1 MVYNAYNST
10 LIVTYLKYSNEN
22 FKSFFQ
28 ICIFNIKYLSII
40 KLFEVQIYD
49 DIYEKYY
56 LHILNEFTI
65 IIIFINGMIF
75 VISLKEYQIITLIQA
90 FDENEIDE
98 DSELKIN
105 KLEIEKEKKIIIFND
120 FIIKLF
126 GVNTGIEL
134 IEENIND
141 DKYKFLELY
150 MFNEKK
156 YSLNYIEPLNDEG
169 K

>member
-28 ICIFNIKYLSII
+28 ICIFDIKSLSII

-105 KLEIEKEKKIIIFND
+105 KLEIEKEKKI
-120 FIIKLF
+120 
-126 GVNTGIEL
+126 V
-134 IEENIND
+134 
-141 DKYKFLELY
+141 
-150 MFNEKK
+150 
-156 YSLNYIEPLNDEG
+156 
-169 K
+169 

>member
-1 MVYNAYNST
+1 MGIIRYMV
-10 LIVTYLKYSNEN
+10 
-22 FKSFFQ
+22 
-28 ICIFNIKYLSII
+28 
-40 KLFEVQIYD
+40 
-49 DIYEKYY
+49 
-56 LHILNEFTI
+56 
-65 IIIFINGMIF
+65 
-75 VISLKEYQIITLIQA
+75 
-90 FDENEIDE
+90 
-98 DSELKIN
+98 
-105 KLEIEKEKKIIIFND
+105 IIFND

>member
-1 MVYNAYNST
+1 
-10 LIVTYLKYSNEN
+10 
-22 FKSFFQ
+22 
-28 ICIFNIKYLSII
+28 
-40 KLFEVQIYD
+40 
-49 DIYEKYY
+49 
-56 LHILNEFTI
+56 
-65 IIIFINGMIF
+65 MIF
-75 VISLKEYQIITLIQA
+75 VISLKEYQIITLIQV

-105 KLEIEKEKKIIIFND
+105 KFEIEKEKKIIIFND

-150 MFNEKK
+150 IFNEKK